1 MSLSVPFSLIGGARR
16 RYCRPSDH
24 LVTVVAARR
33 LRSGLSKRY
42 WIRCRVCDLEHGPYT
57 NWQAA
62 WLDAWGAQIA
72 TRRRETDRG
81 RSPRRASSRVA
92 L

>member
-1 MSLSVPFSLIGGARR
+1 MVGTRR
-16 RYCRPSDH
+16 RYCHPSDH

-33 LRSGLSKRY
+33 LRSGLSKQY
-42 WIRCRVCDLEHGPYT
+42 WIRCRLCDLEHGPYT

-72 TRRRETDRG
+72 TRRRDADRG
-81 RSPRRASSRVA
+81 RSPRPASGRVA